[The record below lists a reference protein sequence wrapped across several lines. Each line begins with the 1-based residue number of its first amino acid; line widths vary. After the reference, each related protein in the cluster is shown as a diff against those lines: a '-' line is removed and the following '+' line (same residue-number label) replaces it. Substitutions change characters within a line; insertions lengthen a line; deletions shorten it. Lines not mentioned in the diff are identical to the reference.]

1 MNLGRDKLPW
11 KQELWDRI
19 DQAVHAE
26 AERIKVAARFLPMQG
41 PLPEALTVP
50 ADTIDPQAAAGEP
63 LTVDESAV
71 TQMLEIWVEFAL
83 TKPQVE
89 REEEL
94 ATAVTLATRATNLLA
109 QAQDLLIFQGANALT
124 QPMFIGNQVRLRT
137 RPNSVA
143 SLLRDDPFV
152 VVEAVAIDQGRAR
165 YSESTASAAA
175 RAYGM
180 LQNLGHYGPYAL
192 ILDTADYSD
201 TYEPLQN
208 TLIMPADRIKPLVT
222 QGFFGTGTLQPENG
236 VFVSL
241 GGNTMDLVVGTAPI
255 TAFVQEDSQG
265 RSRFRV
271 FERFALRLKDPTA
284 IVRLRFEPVE
294 EAIRRRAGIAVPQR
308 VNAVGGGN
316 QPPADQP
323 VGGGNQPPA
332 DQPVGGGNQPPA

>member
-11 KQELWDRI
+11 SPGLWDRI

-26 AERIKVAARFLPMQG
+26 AQRIKVAAKFLPIQG

-50 ADTIDPQAAAGEP
+50 ADTIDTQAPKDEP
-63 LTVDESAV
+63 LTVDESSV

-109 QAQDLLIFQGANALT
+109 QAQDLLIFQGADALKH
-124 QPMFIGNQVRLRT
+124 PLFVDSRVRLRT
-137 RPNSVA
+137 QPKDVA
-143 SLLRDDPFV
+143 SLLRNKPDV
-152 VVEAVAIDQGRAR
+152 LVEAVTIDDQGRAR
-165 YSESTASAAA
+165 YSESTASAVAL
-175 RAYGM
+175 AYGM
-180 LQNLGHYGPYAL
+180 LQSLGHYGPYAL
-192 ILDTADYSD
+192 ILHTAAYSD

-208 TLIMPADRIKPLVT
+208 TLIMPADRIKPLVM
-222 QGFFGTGTLQPENG
+222 QGFFGTGTLPPETG

-241 GGNTMDLVVGTAPI
+241 GGNTMDLVVGADATA
-255 TAFVQEDSQG
+255 AFVQEDNQG

-284 IVRLRFEPVE
+284 IVELSFEPVE
-294 EAIRRRAGIAVPQR
+294 KAKQRHVGIAAQQR
-308 VNAVGGGN
+308 KIAGGDGKGTAV
-316 QPPADQP
+316 AR
-323 VGGGNQPPA
+323 
-332 DQPVGGGNQPPA
+332 